1 MRFYSLPY
9 ANDIAFP
16 SMHKCTSKTY
26 TVDDNRAHLD
36 TYTMLY
42 IFGDEEPRYRNL
54 NGLSVW
60 FVIIRKNRSSSGP
73 WGVSC
78 REYFLVL
85 TAISLC
91 HGNFLD
97 NYSKSRRCK
106 FVPLNKDG
114 LEVMCMSV
122 VKIAFWFLQFPNQFL
137 SSSAKSNSSDKE
149 SSQNSPQLLTL
160 SRHVGT

>member
-42 IFGDEEPRYRNL
+42 IFGDEEARYRNL

-73 WGVSC
+73 CVGS
-78 REYFLVL
+78 ELQGILLGTYSN
-85 TAISLC
+85 ISL
-91 HGNFLD
+91 
-97 NYSKSRRCK
+97 SWK
-106 FVPLNKDG
+106 FPG
-114 LEVMCMSV
+114 
-122 VKIAFWFLQFPNQFL
+122 
-137 SSSAKSNSSDKE
+137 
-149 SSQNSPQLLTL
+149 
-160 SRHVGT
+160 